1 MKLSDLIPDNNKSWS
16 IKDKYLMFKK
26 YDNIPVCFIDGDIV
40 YVFLDAKIH
49 KVIIKITKHLMSL
62 GHEFYFTT
70 PLLSIPKRIEN
81 LNKMVIENYFR
92 SYSNK
97 YFFRG
102 FNDIKFDL
110 IYNMVKWTEKEDCF
124 DLVKEIYDKTEK
136 EVNRENYD
144 YYSNRSY
151 HEYDEDIRESFRGLY
166 RDIQISKIL

>member
-1 MKLSDLIPDNNKSWS
+1 
-16 IKDKYLMFKK
+16 
-26 YDNIPVCFIDGDIV
+26 
-40 YVFLDAKIH
+40 
-49 KVIIKITKHLMSL
+49 
-62 GHEFYFTT
+62 
-70 PLLSIPKRIEN
+70 
-81 LNKMVIENYFR
+81 MVIENYFR

-102 FNDIKFDL
+102 FNDIEFDL

-144 YYSNRSY
+144 YYSNRKY
-151 HEYDEDIRESFRGLY
+151 YEYDEDIRESFRGLY

>member
-1 MKLSDLIPDNNKSWS
+1 M
-16 IKDKYLMFKK
+16 
-26 YDNIPVCFIDGDIV
+26 C
-40 YVFLDAKIH
+40 
-49 KVIIKITKHLMSL
+49 L

-102 FNDIKFDL
+102 FNDIEFDL

-136 EVNRENYD
+136 EVSRENYD
-144 YYSNRSY
+144 YYSNRKY
-151 HEYDEDIRESFRGLY
+151 YEYDEDIRESFRGLY